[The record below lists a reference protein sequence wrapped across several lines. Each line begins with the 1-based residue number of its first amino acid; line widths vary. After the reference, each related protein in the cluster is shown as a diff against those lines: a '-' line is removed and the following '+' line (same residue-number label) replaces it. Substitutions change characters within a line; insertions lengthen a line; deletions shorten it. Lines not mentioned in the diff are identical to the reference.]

1 MVKLKNLINEEETFK
16 LKKKDGGNI
25 VVFKNKDNYEKA
37 LKSGEYIDPINKGD
51 DSLGGKDDEKGS
63 TATASDFDIDKRL
76 GKDKDSDDKP
86 KDDKPKGERPAT
98 IHLDYDQADD
108 DLDKMRYAGSL
119 SDNPGLVANIS
130 DMVKL
135 IQSGH
140 ATDDD
145 IQRARDIVDT
155 MDDMDLTNPDA
166 GVDKMSMALQ
176 SSIDAHIKGG
186 KDKDSDDRDPSYGKW
201 DDMEDR
207 MFSPDDFDTWLD
219 DSGVK
224 LSDEDKKEV
233 DELMDNWYDLDGDL
247 QQAEMEF
254 EMGDDEDG
262 DAEYQMD
269 MIKDELDVTKADIR
283 RIMMKYKD
291 DAEKEKD
298 SDDGMSMSSEEG
310 IKNDLDQL
318 RDKIK
323 VRGDKQIRNG
333 EVFRQLAQDVEDEY
347 GEEAGIQSVED
358 LRYISYDIAEKG
370 IENTEEMLKKVLD
383 NLELELQRYN
393 SDVFQSVPG
402 RDPKESYRKI
412 KEQYNRIKRK

>member
-1 MVKLKNLINEEETFK
+1 MVKLQDLIKEEETFK

-51 DSLGGKDDEKGS
+51 DSLGGKVDEKGS

-76 GKDKDSDDKP
+76 GKDKDSDD
-86 KDDKPKGERPAT
+86 
-98 IHLDYDQADD
+98 
-108 DLDKMRYAGSL
+108 S
-119 SDNPGLVANIS
+119 
-130 DMVKL
+130 
-135 IQSGH
+135 
-140 ATDDD
+140 
-145 IQRARDIVDT
+145 
-155 MDDMDLTNPDA
+155 
-166 GVDKMSMALQ
+166 
-176 SSIDAHIKGG
+176 
-186 KDKDSDDRDPSYGKW
+186 DPSYGKW

-207 MFSPDDFDTWLD
+207 MFSPDDFDTWLE
-219 DSGVK
+219 DSDIK
-224 LSDEDKKEV
+224 LSKDDDQKIM
-233 DELMDNWYDLDGDL
+233 DLMSNWYDLDGDL

-269 MIKDELDVTKADIR
+269 MIKDELDITKADIR

-298 SDDGMSMSSEEG
+298 SDDDISMSSEEG
-310 IKNDLDQL
+310 IKNDLDVL

-323 VRGDKQIRNG
+323 VRGDKQIQNG

-347 GEEAGIQSVED
+347 GEEAGIKSVED
-358 LRYISYDIAEKG
+358 LRYISYDIASQG

-393 SDVFQSVPG
+393 SDIFQSVPG
-402 RDPKESYRKI
+402 RDPKESYRTI
-412 KEQYNRIKRK
+412 KEQFNRIKRK

>member
-76 GKDKDSDDKP
+76 GKDKDSDD
-86 KDDKPKGERPAT
+86 
-98 IHLDYDQADD
+98 
-108 DLDKMRYAGSL
+108 S
-119 SDNPGLVANIS
+119 
-130 DMVKL
+130 
-135 IQSGH
+135 
-140 ATDDD
+140 
-145 IQRARDIVDT
+145 
-155 MDDMDLTNPDA
+155 
-166 GVDKMSMALQ
+166 
-176 SSIDAHIKGG
+176 
-186 KDKDSDDRDPSYGKW
+186 DPSYGKW

-207 MFSPDDFDTWLD
+207 MFSPDDFDSWLE
-219 DSGVK
+219 DSDIK
-224 LSDEDKKEV
+224 LSKDDDQKIM
-233 DELMDNWYDLDGDL
+233 DLMSNWYDLDGDL

-269 MIKDELDVTKADIR
+269 MIKDELDITKADIR
-283 RIMMKYKD
+283 RIMMKYQD
-291 DAEKEKD
+291 EAEKDKD

-323 VRGDKQIRNG
+323 VRGDKQIQNG

-347 GEEAGIQSVED
+347 GEEAGIKSVED
-358 LRYISYDIAEKG
+358 LRYISYDIASQGIENTEEMLKKVLDNLELELQRYNSDQLRDKIKVRGDKQIQNGEVFRQLAQDVEDEYGEEAGIKSVEDLRYISYDIASQG

-402 RDPKESYRKI
+402 RDPKESYQTI
-412 KEQYNRIKRK
+412 KEQFNRIKRK

>member
-1 MVKLKNLINEEETFK
+1 
-16 LKKKDGGNI
+16 
-25 VVFKNKDNYEKA
+25 
-37 LKSGEYIDPINKGD
+37 
-51 DSLGGKDDEKGS
+51 
-63 TATASDFDIDKRL
+63 
-76 GKDKDSDDKP
+76 
-86 KDDKPKGERPAT
+86 
-98 IHLDYDQADD
+98 
-108 DLDKMRYAGSL
+108 
-119 SDNPGLVANIS
+119 
-130 DMVKL
+130 
-135 IQSGH
+135 
-140 ATDDD
+140 
-145 IQRARDIVDT
+145 
-155 MDDMDLTNPDA
+155 
-166 GVDKMSMALQ
+166 
-176 SSIDAHIKGG
+176 
-186 KDKDSDDRDPSYGKW
+186 
-201 DDMEDR
+201 MEDR

-219 DSGVK
+219 ESGIK
-224 LSDEDKKEV
+224 LSKDDDQKIM
-233 DELMDNWYDLDGDL
+233 DLMSDWYDLDGDL

-269 MIKDELDVTKADIR
+269 MIKDELDITKADIR

-323 VRGDKQIRNG
+323 VRGDKQIQNG

-347 GEEAGIQSVED
+347 GEEAGIKSVED
-358 LRYISYDIAEKG
+358 LRYISYDIASQG

-402 RDPKESYRKI
+402 RDPKESYQTI
-412 KEQYNRIKRK
+412 KEQFNRIKRK

>member
-1 MVKLKNLINEEETFK
+1 
-16 LKKKDGGNI
+16 
-25 VVFKNKDNYEKA
+25 
-37 LKSGEYIDPINKGD
+37 
-51 DSLGGKDDEKGS
+51 
-63 TATASDFDIDKRL
+63 
-76 GKDKDSDDKP
+76 
-86 KDDKPKGERPAT
+86 
-98 IHLDYDQADD
+98 
-108 DLDKMRYAGSL
+108 
-119 SDNPGLVANIS
+119 
-130 DMVKL
+130 
-135 IQSGH
+135 
-140 ATDDD
+140 
-145 IQRARDIVDT
+145 
-155 MDDMDLTNPDA
+155 
-166 GVDKMSMALQ
+166 
-176 SSIDAHIKGG
+176 
-186 KDKDSDDRDPSYGKW
+186 
-201 DDMEDR
+201 

-269 MIKDELDVTKADIR
+269 MIKDELDDTKDSIR
-283 RIMMKYKD
+283 KIMNKYQDEVGKD
-291 DAEKEKD
+291 KD
-298 SDDGMSMSSEEG
+298 SDDVVSMSSEEG
-310 IKNDLDQL
+310 IKDDLDQL

>member
-37 LKSGEYIDPINKGD
+37 LKSGEYLDPINKGD

-76 GKDKDSDDKP
+76 GKDKDSDD
-86 KDDKPKGERPAT
+86 
-98 IHLDYDQADD
+98 
-108 DLDKMRYAGSL
+108 S
-119 SDNPGLVANIS
+119 
-130 DMVKL
+130 
-135 IQSGH
+135 
-140 ATDDD
+140 
-145 IQRARDIVDT
+145 
-155 MDDMDLTNPDA
+155 
-166 GVDKMSMALQ
+166 
-176 SSIDAHIKGG
+176 
-186 KDKDSDDRDPSYGKW
+186 DPSYGKW

-219 DSGVK
+219 ESGIK
-224 LSDEDKKEV
+224 LSKDDDQKIM
-233 DELMDNWYDLDGDL
+233 DLMSNWYDLDGDL

-269 MIKDELDVTKADIR
+269 MIKDELDITKADIR

-323 VRGDKQIRNG
+323 VRGDKQIQNG

-347 GEEAGIQSVED
+347 GEEAGIKSVED
-358 LRYISYDIAEKG
+358 LRYISYDIASQG

-402 RDPKESYRKI
+402 RDPKESYRTI
-412 KEQYNRIKRK
+412 KEQFNRIKRK